1 MTASGEPFFVHG
13 DTAWSIA
20 VQLTPAQITSYLD
33 DRQAKGFTA
42 ILFNAVEHLYSSQS
56 PAWRNAAQ
64 QLPFAPYNNFAARV
78 EAYWQVVDH
87 VVAQA
92 NQRSMICII
101 NPAYLGFGGGASGWT
116 AELIAETTSD
126 LQNYGAWLANRY
138 AAAGVIWC
146 LGGDY
151 DGAQHPGLLAKQWNI
166 VTGIRSVNPNAIVT
180 AHGKRTQSAY
190 SVWSGFVGLGFNL
203 NTIYTDGSEHGYAET
218 EYARP
223 GPTPFFLIEGFYDGE
238 TGGSLASC
246 RRQAY
251 VSVLSGACGHM
262 FGNNPIW
269 GFGEPNSN
277 GGAGA
282 ASALSTSLS
291 TPATMQMAHVKTLF
305 TTFSWWKLQ
314 PRVDASLVTSG
325 LGVGTNRI
333 CPALAS
339 DGSFAMIWS
348 TGGAFTV
355 DMSALAPSAVQAR
368 WYNTSNGTFSAV
380 SGSPFVNSGT
390 VEFTP
395 SGERVL
401 VLQSV

>member
-1 MTASGEPFFVHG
+1 M
-13 DTAWSIA
+13 
-20 VQLTPAQITSYLD
+20 
-33 DRQAKGFTA
+33 
-42 ILFNAVEHLYSSQS
+42 
-56 PAWRNAAQ
+56 
-64 QLPFAPYNNFAARV
+64 
-78 EAYWQVVDH
+78 
-87 VVAQA
+87 
-92 NQRSMICII
+92 
-101 NPAYLGFGGGASGWT
+101 
-116 AELIAETTSD
+116 
-126 LQNYGAWLANRY
+126 
-138 AAAGVIWC
+138 IWC

-180 AHGKRTQSAY
+180 AHGKRNQSAY
-190 SVWSGFVGLGFNL
+190 SVWSGFVGSGFNL

-238 TGGSLASC
+238 TGASLASC

-291 TPATMQMAHVKTLF
+291 TTATMQMAHVKTLF

-325 LGVGTNRI
+325 LGVGPIVSVPRS
-333 CPALAS
+333 LAMAAS
-339 DGSFAMIWS
+339 
-348 TGGAFTV
+348 
-355 DMSALAPSAVQAR
+355 R
-368 WYNTSNGTFSAV
+368 
-380 SGSPFVNSGT
+380 
-390 VEFTP
+390 
-395 SGERVL
+395 
-401 VLQSV
+401 